1 MTVHGI
7 QSLNTKLPLV
17 VDDTKSRIPLQLV
30 FVDRTQPLGRYGH
43 LNDHIL
49 KIARR
54 FMAPEHN
61 GFSSIDALGKRF
73 VDAIPKISS
82 SSVRQNGNGFL
93 REH

>member
-7 QSLNTKLPLV
+7 QSLNTELPLV
-17 VDDTKSRIPLQLV
+17 EDDTGARIPLQLV

-49 KIARR
+49 KIARH

-61 GFSSIDALGKRF
+61 GFSSIDALGKSF